1 MEALLKSKFENEKE
15 FKQSL
20 REASVWIAS
29 GLCLDRVSF
38 CWVWAFLMGLFP
50 YFPARF
56 PRSFRLGRTIK
67 LK

>member
-38 CWVWAFLMGLFP
+38 CWVLGFSHGFVPLL
-50 YFPARF
+50 
-56 PRSFRLGRTIK
+56 PR
-67 LK
+67 